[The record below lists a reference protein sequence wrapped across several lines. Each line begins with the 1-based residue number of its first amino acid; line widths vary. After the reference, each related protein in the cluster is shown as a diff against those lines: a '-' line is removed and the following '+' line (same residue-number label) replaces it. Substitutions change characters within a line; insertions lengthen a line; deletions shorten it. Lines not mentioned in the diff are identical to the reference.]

1 LTHFNYISGGYSPYT
16 GYGRYGLYQIKA
28 LHERCADVQIV
39 AYDSL
44 DWPGWLQR
52 SAGYD
57 YSRPT
62 LELVSQEYIHPV
74 PGRLVVSTMYE
85 TTRYPAR
92 GIRKMVAY
100 ARQII
105 VPAEWLVGVMR
116 DSGLPKHI
124 PVSVVP
130 GGVDAA
136 EFPIRLPERSPR
148 KRPYTFLALGDGGGR
163 KGEDIAYR
171 AFFEQFGMSDDVR
184 LIIKCRK
191 GGMKYFYTD
200 DPRVSIW
207 REDTV
212 SMADVFAQV
221 DCFVFPSRGE
231 GWGLPPREAAA
242 TGLPVIFTH
251 WSGLTVGGS
260 NWGLPV
266 DDFQLQNSILHDKHA
281 TREEIGQWAVAS
293 SGAVGERMKWCFD
306 HPDEASAVGQK
317 AAQWLRANQTW
328 QQSADALLKVMET
341 V

>member
-1 LTHFNYISGGYSPYT
+1 MTHFNWISGGYSPYT

-28 LHERCADVQIV
+28 LKDLCADVQIV
-39 AYDSL
+39 PYDSL
-44 DWPGWLQR
+44 MWPGWLQR

-62 LELVSQEYIHPV
+62 LELVSHEYVQAI

-85 TTRYPAR
+85 TTRFPAR
-92 GIRKMVAY
+92 GIRKLVSA
-100 ARQII
+100 ARQVI
-105 VPAEWLVGVMR
+105 VPAAWLEGVLR

-124 PVSVVP
+124 PIHIVP
-130 GGVDAA
+130 GGVDSA
-136 EFPIRLPERSPR
+136 EFPVRPPEFHSAP
-148 KRPYTFLALGDGGGR
+148 RPYTFLALGDGGSR

-171 AFFEQFGMSDDVR
+171 AFFEQFGMSEDVR

-200 DPRVSIW
+200 DPRLSIW
-207 REDTV
+207 REDTA

-242 TGLPVIFTH
+242 TGLPVIATN
-251 WSGLTVGGS
+251 WSGLQVGIEH
-260 NWGLPV
+260 WALPV
-266 DDFQLQNSILHDKHA
+266 DDFQMQTSILHDRYAAPH
-281 TREEIGQWAVAS
+281 EVGQWAVAS
-293 SGAVGERMKWCFD
+293 SGAVGERMKWCFE
-306 HPDEASAVGQK
+306 HPDEARAFGQK
-317 AAQWLRANQTW
+317 AAQWIRQNQTW
-328 QQSADALLKVMET
+328 RQSAEALLKVMET